1 MTALVSLF
9 RLNEYLSRYFEG
21 DDEEFPGLDEIPDDA
36 CVKHMIYAW
45 QLALDLSEQ
54 YGQRRKSMMT

>member
-9 RLNEYLSRYFEG
+9 RLTEYLSRYFED
-21 DDEEFPGLDEIPDDA
+21 DDEEFPGLDEIPDDV

-45 QLALDLSEQ
+45 QLALELSEQ
-54 YGQRRKSMMT
+54 VGQRRRSMMT